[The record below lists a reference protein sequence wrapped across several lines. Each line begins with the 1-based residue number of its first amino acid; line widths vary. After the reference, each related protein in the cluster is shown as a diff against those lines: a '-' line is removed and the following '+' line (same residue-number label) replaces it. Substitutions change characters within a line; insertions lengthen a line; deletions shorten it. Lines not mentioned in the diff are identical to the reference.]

1 MSEVERL
8 RQVFQD
14 LEPVI
19 DERMR
24 RLVAAAVARAWGYGG
39 VSLVATASGVARST
53 IQRGL
58 DELAQP
64 AKVPPEQQPIR
75 QPGGGR
81 QRREQQDPALRR
93 ALEALVEPTTR
104 GDPQSP
110 LRWTCKSLRKLAEE
124 LRRQGHR
131 VSHVRV
137 GEMLRAMGYSL
148 QGNRKTKE
156 GGAHPDRNAQ
166 FEHISQRAKAFQER
180 GQPAISVDCKKKELV
195 GEFKNGGREWRAQG
209 KPEEV
214 RVHDFM
220 DPELGKAIPYGV
232 YDVAANQGWVSVG
245 VDHDTAEFAV
255 ETVRRWWKQMG
266 SRAYPEAMELLIM
279 ADGGGSNSS
288 RSRLWKVALQ
298 QFVDETG
305 LSVSVCHFPPGTS
318 KWNKIEHRMFC
329 HITENWR
336 GEPLKSHE
344 VIVNLI
350 GNTRTRTGLAIQAEL
365 DRNAYPTKKQV
376 SDEELAQVRLQ
387 RDEFHGEWN
396 YTISPRQTQVEAL
409 IS

>member
-19 DERMR
+19 DERLR
-24 RLVAAAVARAWGYGG
+24 RLVAAALARAWGYGG
-39 VSLVATASGVARST
+39 VSLVAPASGVARST

-58 DELAQP
+58 DELAVPPQ
-64 AKVPPEQQPIR
+64 VPPEQQPIR

-81 QRREQQDPALRR
+81 KRREQQDPTLRQD
-93 ALEALVEPTTR
+93 LEALVEPTTR

-124 LRRQGHR
+124 LRRQGHH

-137 GEMLRAMGYSL
+137 GEMLRAMDYSL
-148 QGNRKTKE
+148 QGNRKTQE
-156 GGAHPDRNAQ
+156 GGSHPDRNAQ
-166 FEHISQRAKAFQER
+166 FEHINERAQTFQER
-180 GQPAISVDCKKKELV
+180 GQPVISVDCKKKELV
-195 GEFKNGGREWRAQG
+195 GDFKNGGREWQPQG
-209 KPEEV
+209 KPEPV

-220 DPELGKAIPYGV
+220 DKELGKAIPYGV

-266 SRAYPEAMELLIM
+266 SRAHPEAKELLIM

-298 QFVDETG
+298 QLATETG
-305 LSVSVCHFPPGTS
+305 LTVSVCHFPPGTS

-336 GEPLKSHE
+336 GRPLKSRE

-350 GNTRTRTGLAIQAEL
+350 GSTRTSTGLTIQAEL
-365 DRNAYPTKKQV
+365 DRNPYPTKKQV
-376 SDEELAQVRLQ
+376 SDEELAQVHLQ

-396 YTISPRQTQVEAL
+396 YTISPRSTQIEAI